1 MIKRVL
7 ILLVAVGSIL
17 GILMLFSYDVIKL
30 EWISFME
37 IQPSFRPM
45 DDPLPVAEG
54 SIPVE
59 GAAYIPGMG
68 APANPIPV
76 DETSISNGG
85 ELYTFN
91 CAMCHGAQGQGNGV
105 IGAALVNPPADL
117 TSARVKGLSDG
128 AIFVTISAGVP
139 DRMPNLNENLNVR
152 QRWDVVNY
160 IRAVIQNQP
169 QP

>member
-7 ILLVAVGSIL
+7 VLLIVVGTLL
-17 GILMLFSYDVIKL
+17 GILMLFSYDIIKID
-30 EWISFME
+30 WITFME
-37 IQPSFRPM
+37 IQPSFKPM
-45 DDPLPVAEG
+45 DNPLPVAED

-76 DETSISNGG
+76 DDVSVSNGSQ
-85 ELYTFN
+85 LYSIN
-91 CAMCHGAQGQGNGV
+91 CAQCHGETGKGDGV

-117 TSARVKGLSDG
+117 TSARVMGLSDG
-128 AIFVTISAGVP
+128 AVFVTISAGIP
-139 DRMPNLNENLNVR
+139 GRMPNLNENLNVR

-160 IRAVIQNQP
+160 IRAVIQKQP

>member
-1 MIKRVL
+1 MIKRLVF
-7 ILLVAVGSIL
+7 ILVVVGSL
-17 GILMLFSYDVIKL
+17 FGLLMLFSYDIIKV

-37 IQPSFRPM
+37 IQPGYQPM
-45 DDPLPVAEG
+45 ENPLPVAVD

-59 GAAYIPGMG
+59 GAAYIPGAG

-76 DETSISNGG
+76 DETSISNGSQ
-85 ELYTFN
+85 LYSIN
-91 CAMCHGAQGQGNGV
+91 CAQCHGVLGKGDGV
-105 IGAALVNPPADL
+105 IGAALVNPPSDL
-117 TSARVKGLSDG
+117 TSARVLGLSDG

-139 DRMPNLNENLNVR
+139 GRMPNLNENLNVR

>member
-1 MIKRVL
+1 MIKRVS
-7 ILLVAVGSIL
+7 ILLVVVGTL
-17 GILMLFSYDVIKL
+17 FAGLLLFSYDVIKV

-37 IQPSFRPM
+37 IQPSYKPM
-45 DDPLPVAEG
+45 EDPLPVAAR
-54 SIPVE
+54 SIPVD
-59 GAAYIPGMG
+59 GAAYVPGMG
-68 APANPIPV
+68 APSNPIPAE
-76 DETSISNGG
+76 DGSISNGSQ
-85 ELYTFN
+85 LYSIN
-91 CAMCHGAQGQGNGV
+91 CVQCHGETGKGDGV

-117 TSARVKGLSDG
+117 TSARVVGLSDG

-139 DRMPNLNENLNVR
+139 GRMPNLNENLNVR

>member
-1 MIKRVL
+1 MIKRVV
-7 ILLVAVGSIL
+7 ILLVVVGGLL
-17 GILMLFSYDVIKL
+17 GTLMLFSFDIIKV

-37 IQPSFRPM
+37 IQPSYKPM
-45 DDPLPVAEG
+45 DDPLPVAAK
-54 SIPVE
+54 SIPIE

-68 APANPIPV
+68 APSNPVPV
-76 DETSISNGG
+76 DETSVSNGA
-85 ELYTFN
+85 ELFRIN
-91 CAMCHGAQGQGNGV
+91 CVQCHGVLGKGDGV

-117 TSARVKGLSDG
+117 TSARSVSLSDG

-139 DRMPNLNENLNVR
+139 GRMPNLNENLNVR

-160 IRAVIQNQP
+160 IRAVIQKQP

>member
-7 ILLVAVGSIL
+7 ILLVVVGSVL

-30 EWISFME
+30 EWVSFME
-37 IQPSFRPM
+37 IQSSYKPM

-68 APANPIPV
+68 APVNPIPV
-76 DETSISNGG
+76 DDVSVLNGSQLYSI
-85 ELYTFN
+85 N
-91 CAMCHGAQGQGNGV
+91 CAQCHGVLGKGDGV

-117 TSARVKGLSDG
+117 TSARVVGLSDG
-128 AIFVTISAGVP
+128 AIFVTISAGIP

-160 IRAVIQNQP
+160 IRTVIQKQP

>member
-1 MIKRVL
+1 MIKRLVF
-7 ILLVAVGSIL
+7 ILVVVGSL
-17 GILMLFSYDVIKL
+17 FGLLMLFSYDIIKV

-37 IQPSFRPM
+37 IQPGYQPM
-45 DDPLPVAEG
+45 ENPLPVAVD

-59 GAAYIPGMG
+59 GAAYIPGAG

-76 DETSISNGG
+76 DGTSVSNGSQ
-85 ELYTFN
+85 LYSIN
-91 CAMCHGAQGQGNGV
+91 CAQCHGVLGKGDGV
-105 IGAALVNPPADL
+105 IGAALVNPPSDL
-117 TSARVKGLSDG
+117 TSARVLGLSDG

-139 DRMPNLNENLNVR
+139 GRMPNLNENLNVR

>member
-7 ILLVAVGSIL
+7 ILLVVVGGLAAV
-17 GILMLFSYDVIKL
+17 LMLFSYDIIKVD
-30 EWISFME
+30 WISFME
-37 IQPSFRPM
+37 IQPSYKPM
-45 DDPLPVAEG
+45 DNPLPVADQ
-54 SIPVE
+54 SIPVD

-68 APANPIPV
+68 APANPVPV
-76 DETSISNGG
+76 DETSVSNGA
-85 ELYTFN
+85 ELFTIN
-91 CAMCHGAQGQGNGV
+91 CVQCHGVLGKGDGV

-117 TSARVKGLSDG
+117 TSARVVGLSDG
-128 AIFVTISAGVP
+128 AIFVTISAGIP
-139 DRMPNLNENLNVR
+139 DRMPSLNENLNVR

>member
-1 MIKRVL
+1 MIKRVS
-7 ILLVAVGSIL
+7 ILLVVVGTL
-17 GILMLFSYDVIKL
+17 FAGLLLFSYDVIKV

-37 IQPSFRPM
+37 IQPSYKPM
-45 DDPLPVAEG
+45 EDPLPVAAR
-54 SIPVE
+54 SIPVD
-59 GAAYIPGMG
+59 GAAYVPGMG
-68 APANPIPV
+68 APSNPIPAE
-76 DETSISNGG
+76 DDSISNGSQ
-85 ELYTFN
+85 LYSIN
-91 CAMCHGAQGQGNGV
+91 CVQCHGETGKGDGV

-117 TSARVKGLSDG
+117 TSARVVGLSDG

-139 DRMPNLNENLNVR
+139 GRMPNLNENLNVR

>member
-7 ILLVAVGSIL
+7 ILLVVVGSVL

-30 EWISFME
+30 EWITFME

-45 DDPLPVAEG
+45 DDPLPVAES

-68 APANPIPV
+68 APSNPIAV

-85 ELYTFN
+85 ELYALN
-91 CAMCHGAQGQGNGV
+91 CAMCHGVKGQGDGV

-117 TSARVKGLSDG
+117 TSARVVGLSDG

-139 DRMPNLNENLNVR
+139 GRMPNLNENFNVR